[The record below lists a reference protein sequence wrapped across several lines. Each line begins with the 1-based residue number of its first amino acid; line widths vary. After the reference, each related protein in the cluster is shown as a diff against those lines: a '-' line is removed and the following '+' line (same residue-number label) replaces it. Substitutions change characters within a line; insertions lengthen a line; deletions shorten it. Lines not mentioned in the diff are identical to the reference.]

1 MATLVLSTVGN
12 ALGGPV
18 GGAIGALIG
27 QSIDQQLLGS
37 PRRGPRVGDLSVQSS
52 SYGTQIPRVYG
63 TMRVAGSVVW
73 STDLVEG
80 EQTAGAKGQ
89 PDVTYSY
96 SVSFAVALSSRSAKS
111 VRRIWADGKLLRG
124 AAGDFKTS
132 TDFRF
137 YTGSEDQA
145 IDPLIGSIEGIA
157 NTPAYRGLAL
167 AVFENLQLADFGNR
181 IPFLTFEIVSD
192 DAPPTVGS
200 VLNDSSGGLVQCDA
214 EQQLVGFA
222 AYGSSIKAA
231 VEPLVDSF
239 GVDMFD
245 DGVLLR
251 EATAAIQ
258 ASVAEDELGNSA
270 DNRKEP
276 RLHREQLPVSSV
288 AAAFR
293 LSYYDPAR
301 DYQTGEAR
309 AVAGEQVGNEAQ
321 QDLPAVLN
329 AGDAKSLAQQMLA
342 RGWAKRDRL
351 TLRLPPG
358 QLGLEPGSTLS
369 LPFNPSTWL
378 VEKSTIDGF
387 VVVTELRPWVG
398 ASVAVAA
405 DSGRIVANSDI
416 VEGPLSLALLD
427 IPNVLAPG
435 SNDPTVLVAASTS
448 TSGWKRRIVQV
459 EVGGQTITSDTA
471 RAKSLLGSAASV
483 LAPAGAELVDEVNS
497 VDVTLLDPDQWL
509 TSCDD
514 DALASG
520 ENLALLGSELIQ
532 FGSAAALGAGRFRLS
547 HLLRGRGGTEWASGG
562 HTMGE
567 LFSMVDAVSLQPVI
581 LPNWSVGSVVSAQTA
596 DAATSVT
603 FGGESLRPPSPVN
616 LVVVPQDGGG
626 LLLSWT
632 RRSRLGFAWVDD
644 IDAPLGEAREQY
656 RVNLTGS
663 VASLEIYADQ
673 PTVTISAADA
683 AALGSGP
690 VVVEVRQIGDLA
702 ASRPAQLSFT
712 L

>member
-1 MATLVLSTVGN
+1 
-12 ALGGPV
+12 
-18 GGAIGALIG
+18 
-27 QSIDQQLLGS
+27 
-37 PRRGPRVGDLSVQSS
+37 
-52 SYGTQIPRVYG
+52 
-63 TMRVAGSVVW
+63 
-73 STDLVEG
+73 
-80 EQTAGAKGQ
+80 
-89 PDVTYSY
+89 
-96 SVSFAVALSSRSAKS
+96 
-111 VRRIWADGKLLRG
+111 
-124 AAGDFKTS
+124 
-132 TDFRF
+132 
-137 YTGSEDQA
+137 
-145 IDPLIGSIEGIA
+145 
-157 NTPAYRGLAL
+157 
-167 AVFENLQLADFGNR
+167 
-181 IPFLTFEIVSD
+181 
-192 DAPPTVGS
+192 
-200 VLNDSSGGLVQCDA
+200 
-214 EQQLVGFA
+214 
-222 AYGSSIKAA
+222 
-231 VEPLVDSF
+231 
-239 GVDMFD
+239 
-245 DGVLLR
+245 
-251 EATAAIQ
+251 
-258 ASVAEDELGNSA
+258 
-270 DNRKEP
+270 
-276 RLHREQLPVSSV
+276 
-288 AAAFR
+288 
-293 LSYYDPAR
+293 
-301 DYQTGEAR
+301 
-309 AVAGEQVGNEAQ
+309 
-321 QDLPAVLN
+321 
-329 AGDAKSLAQQMLA
+329 
-342 RGWAKRDRL
+342 
-351 TLRLPPG
+351 
-358 QLGLEPGSTLS
+358 
-369 LPFNPSTWL
+369 
-378 VEKSTIDGF
+378 
-387 VVVTELRPWVG
+387 VTELRPWVG

-448 TSGWKRRIVQV
+448 TRGWKRRIVQV

-520 ENLALLGSELIQ
+520 ESLALLGSELIQ
-532 FGSAAALGAGRFRLS
+532 FGSAAPLGAGRFRLS

-581 LPNWSVGSVVSAQTA
+581 LPNWSVGSVVSAQ
-596 DAATSVT
+596 AAEAAASVT
-603 FGGESLRPPSPVN
+603 FSGESLRPPSPVN
-616 LVVVPQDGGG
+616 LVVVLQDGGG

-632 RRSRLGFAWVDD
+632 RRSRVGFAWVDD